1 MLGGAIDALQWNGA
15 VGEAA
20 RKSFSLR
27 AASTTRAPRRL
38 PDDVQRAGLMQD
50 VEM

>member
-1 MLGGAIDALQWNGA
+1 MEWRGRRGRSQVI
-15 VGEAA
+15 
-20 RKSFSLR
+20 SLR